1 MLILSVSLRVPP
13 AELDRL
19 RPHIDELVKA
29 SRAEPGCQVYTYA
42 EDMQDPGLLRVFE
55 VYDDDAALE
64 AHRQYPHF
72 KAWRQMTN
80 DFPRIERRLF
90 DATLRPEG

>member
-1 MLILSVSLRVPP
+1 MIVLSVSLRVPP
-13 AELDRL
+13 AELDAL
-19 RPHIDELVKA
+19 RPHIDVLVAA

-64 AHRQYPHF
+64 AHRRYPHF
-72 KAWRQMTN
+72 KAWRQMT
-80 DFPRIERRLF
+80 DHFARVERRLY
-90 DATLRPEG
+90 DAVLRPE